1 MATGQVKWFNDAKGY
16 GFITQEGGEDV
27 FVHYSA
33 IQSQG
38 FKSRAEGD
46 KVEFEVTRG
55 PKGLQAANVRK
66 VQYPSARSRP
76 GPLTGPGVQRSQP
89 TRKVQM
95 LMVRS
100 FTALPLT
107 PASLDAIAAAGY
119 SMPTPIQARAIP
131 PILDGSDLIGC
142 AQTGTGK
149 TAAFAI
155 PTIERLTGAG
165 ARALGRPGGGPRA
178 LVLAPTRE
186 LALQIA
192 ETFDTLGRT
201 RGVRTIVLIGG
212 ESMGPQLA
220 ALRDRPDVIV
230 ATPGRL
236 ADHLERG
243 TASLGA
249 IRVVVLDEADR
260 MLDMGFAPQ
269 VERILRVSPLD
280 RQTLCFSATMPPEVE
295 RLVRRHLVRPA
306 RIEVG
311 LGARPR
317 AGVTQVLYRADAQR
331 KTPLLLKLL
340 GAERGRTLI
349 FTRTKHRADRVARA
363 VTAAGHR
370 AARLHADRS
379 MSERREA
386 LNGFRSGR
394 YRVLIAAM
402 SVAMRTRYRPLRNPL
417 SGARRSTD
425 SEAADIGSSSR
436 RTSPR
441 GASTCPRS
449 RTS

>member
-38 FKSRAEGD
+38 FKSLAEGD

-76 GPLTGPGVQRSQP
+76 GPLTGRGVQRSQP

-95 LMVRS
+95 LMARS
-100 FTALPLT
+100 FPAPPLT

-119 SMPTPIQARAIP
+119 ATPTPIQARAIP

-165 ARALGRPGGGPRA
+165 ARALGRPGSGPRA

-269 VERILRVSPLD
+269 VERILRVAPLD
-280 RQTLCFSATMPPEVE
+280 RPTLCFSATMPPEVE
-295 RLVRRHLVRPA
+295 RLGRPHLSPASAVEVRP
-306 RIEVG
+306 
-311 LGARPR
+311 LARPP
-317 AGVTQVLYRADAQR
+317 AAVTPVVHPTDAPP
-331 KTPLLLKLL
+331 KTPVPPEPLP
-340 GAERGRTLI
+340 ARPGRKLI
-349 FTRTKHRADRVARA
+349 FPRT
-363 VTAAGHR
+363 
-370 AARLHADRS
+370 
-379 MSERREA
+379 
-386 LNGFRSGR
+386 
-394 YRVLIAAM
+394 
-402 SVAMRTRYRPLRNPL
+402 
-417 SGARRSTD
+417 
-425 SEAADIGSSSR
+425 
-436 RTSPR
+436 
-441 GASTCPRS
+441 
-449 RTS
+449 